1 MKNRRFWTQLEV
13 SRRFQ
18 LAIYTVWHVEFE
30 SAVRNG
36 QIRQPDEK
44 IEVQNVQMFF
54 LINPKNPDNFG
65 REIVIVLFYLLAK
78 RSRVVD

>member
-13 SRRFQ
+13 SKRFQ

-30 SAVRNG
+30 SAGRNC

-44 IEVQNVQMFF
+44 IEVQNVQKI
-54 LINPKNPDNFG
+54 LKVSKTYWG
-65 REIVIVLFYLLAK
+65 
-78 RSRVVD
+78 